1 MIILGFDPGRDKC
14 GIAVVSADNNIL
26 YHQVVNSE
34 SAIALLDK
42 LIGQYHPEILVM
54 GNQTTSSYWRK
65 RLEKELTQVIK
76 IELVNE
82 KNSTQEAKQK
92 YWQIY
97 PPQGL
102 TKLIPLSLRIPP
114 QPVDDIVAIILV
126 ERYVRSVK
134 VK

>member
-14 GIAVVSADNNIL
+14 GIAVVTADNNIL

-42 LIGQYHPEILVM
+42 LIGEYHPEILVM
-54 GNQTTSSYWRK
+54 GNQTTSSYWGK

-126 ERYVRSVK
+126 ERYVRSAN
-134 VK
+134 